1 MKASITG
8 LGALSIFLPAI
19 MLLAGLSGCVVGSD
33 YRRPDTRLPQAFYNV
48 RQEGVMVK
56 QEQLSRW
63 WTSFNDPL
71 LTSLIK
77 QAAQANI
84 DLRIAAARV
93 KEARALYGIADSDRW
108 PMINALGSYN
118 RSRTSENTPQ
128 AKRVGLPG
136 GITYNIFQAGTD
148 ASWEIDLFGGSARAA
163 EAASAD
169 IEASEEALRMVMV
182 TLCGDVA
189 KNYIEFRG
197 VERQIALTRL
207 AIQSQQ
213 NTFEL
218 VNVRYKAGLSPYLDV
233 TRAEALMA
241 STRAILPLLEKSV
254 SQSAHRIAMLL
265 GKEPGVVIPELLMEA
280 SVPVPPKDIVAG
292 LPSDLLLRRPDIRRS
307 ERELAA
313 ASARIGIAISD
324 LFPKFSLTGSFGLQS
339 GTAKDL
345 DSYSSR
351 FWSAGPAVRWPLFA
365 AGRIRANIKVQDASY
380 EQAVARYE
388 QVVLSSLEEVENALA
403 AYYAEQDRVSALAQN
418 TAANRAAKALTNELY
433 ARGLVDFLSL
443 LEAERSLLA
452 SESQLVQSEAA
463 FSSSLVTLY
472 KALGGGWEH

>member
-1 MKASITG
+1 MKIPAAETRV
-8 LGALSIFLPAI
+8 LTIFLPAI
-19 MLLAGLSGCVVGSD
+19 MLLAGLSGCAVGPD
-33 YRRPDTRLPQAFYNV
+33 YRRPDTRLPQVFHNI
-48 RQEGVMVK
+48 RQEGAKVK

-63 WTSFNDPL
+63 WTSFNDPS
-71 LTSLIK
+71 LTSLIE
-77 QAAQANI
+77 QAVQANI

-93 KEARALYGIADSDRW
+93 KEARAFYGITDADRW
-108 PMINALGSYN
+108 PMINGLGSYN

-128 AKRVGLPG
+128 AKRAGLPG
-136 GITYNIFQAGTD
+136 GITYDLFQVGTD
-148 ASWEIDLFGGSARAA
+148 ASWEIDLFGGVSRAA

-169 IEASEEALRMVMV
+169 IEASEEALRLVMV

-213 NTFEL
+213 NTLEL
-218 VNVRYKAGLSPYLDV
+218 TNVRYKAGLSPYLDV
-233 TRAEALMA
+233 TRAEALLA
-241 STRAILPLLEKSV
+241 STRALLPSLEKS
-254 SQSAHRIAMLL
+254 SRQSAHRIAMLL
-265 GKEPGVVIPELLMEA
+265 GKEPGVVMPELSME
-280 SVPVPPKDIVAG
+280 SPVPVPSRDIVVS

-307 ERELAA
+307 ERELAS
-313 ASARIGIAISD
+313 ASARIGVATSD

-339 GTAKDL
+339 GAVEDL

-365 AGRIRANIKVQDASY
+365 AGRIKANIKVQDARY
-380 EQAVARYE
+380 EQALARYD
-388 QVVLSSLEEVENALA
+388 QVVLSTLEEVENALV
-403 AYYAEQDRVSALAQN
+403 AYYAEQDRVSALAQSA
-418 TAANRAAKALTNELY
+418 AANRAAKALTNELY
-433 ARGLVDFLSL
+433 AKGLIDFLGL

-463 FSSSLVTLY
+463 FSISIVTLY